1 MVTRLQGIEMDMNI
15 GTAGSLAVIVSAQV
29 VTLRVCVLAEP
40 RVRDGKLAEVVC
52 GYFGD

>member
-15 GTAGSLAVIVSAQV
+15 GTAGSLAVVSAQV
-29 VTLRVCVLAEP
+29 VTLRVCVLAGP